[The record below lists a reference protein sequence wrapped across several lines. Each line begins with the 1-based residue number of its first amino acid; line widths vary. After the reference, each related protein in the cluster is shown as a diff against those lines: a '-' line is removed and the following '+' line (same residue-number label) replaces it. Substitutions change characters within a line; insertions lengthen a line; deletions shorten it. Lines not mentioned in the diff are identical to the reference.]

1 MCSVKQNRKDCYI
14 NCYTMLRLVKCSANY
29 LVACVALK
37 TVIHV
42 CVILA
47 VIHVSVIL
55 TVIHSVIQ
63 TVIHCNKRNGSL
75 H

>member
-1 MCSVKQNRKDCYI
+1 
-14 NCYTMLRLVKCSANY
+14 MLRLVKCSAYY

-42 CVILA
+42 SVILAVILA

-55 TVIHSVIQ
+55 TVIQ